1 MKEAH
6 YTDKAGRMW
15 ATQLPDNA
23 PDTDAELGLPLGP
36 PSLEGLN
43 LPEELEV
50 RLHNQLYHRRIFTYS
65 QAKADKLNVQAAM
78 QATLKLD
85 VLHIVEI
92 YRNTENSYTD
102 GNVEGEKKG
111 KQAKP

>member
-23 PDTDAELGLPLGP
+23 PDTDAELGIPLGP
-36 PSLEGLN
+36 PSLEGLH
-43 LPEELEV
+43 LPEELEI
-50 RLHNQLYHRRIFTYS
+50 RLHNELYARRIFTHQ
-65 QAKADKLNVQAAM
+65 QAKANKLNVQAAM
-78 QATLKLD
+78 QSTLKLD

-102 GNVEGEKKG
+102 GNSEGEEERETD
-111 KQAKP
+111 KP